1 MSRPL
6 WIPDSGAAG
15 PATMELGPILGS
27 LHLLDDSLPAGTGG
41 PNVGHGEDGLLRAS
55 MTWEAGTVDGDGLAA
70 ETGTLGYSR
79 GADQAALKI
88 DGLISSH
95 GITPSWAGDGGL
107 KLTGLAEAAAR
118 IGIHLDGTF
127 LGTATANATN
137 FWHQPG
143 TVNADWAYTASQA
156 VADSGT
162 TSTELAVTSNSL
174 LASSLNAIDPIFETR
189 VAAAGDDIEEKGSG
203 TISGNI
209 NDLELGYDGTTRQT
223 VGIRFTNI
231 DIPKGA
237 IITSAYIQ
245 FQANEVKTGAASLL
259 IQGDNTDD
267 ASPFTTASFNVSS
280 LPRTTAST
288 AWTPDPWTTVGDHG
302 LAERTPDLSAIVQE
316 IINRSGWAALNDMA
330 FLITGTG
337 TRTAD
342 SYEYNPASAPLLHI
356 EYLLPGPAGSP
367 VAFNTPP
374 DADTTANQI
383 AELAAAGTAIG
394 ITASASDPDA
404 GSTIAY
410 SLNDPR
416 FAINAATGVITRSA
430 TGTLDFET
438 QSSINL
444 MVTATSSDGSTANHT
459 FTVAVLDSPEPVAFN
474 TPPDSNSA
482 VNQIAQNAAAGT
494 SVGITASAKDPD
506 AGSTLTYTIDDPRF
520 AINSSTGVITRSGT
534 GTLNAQA
541 EPSITFHV
549 TATSSDGSTDT
560 HAFSVNVAGNQLPTS
575 VTLEHT
581 ILTSQ
586 WSPPSPDPMDI
597 VYISHLGTLLVA
609 DSEVDEMSIFTGK
622 NLYQMS
628 LSGSLVGTLTTISF
642 SDEPAG
648 VAYNPANHHL
658 FFADDTGTKS
668 VYELN
673 PGTDGRYNTSD
684 DILTSF
690 KTSAFGSSDPE
701 GITYDTNRGV
711 LYVADGT
718 TQTIYT
724 VAPGPNGSFDG
735 VASTGGDDIVTSF
748 SARSLGTPSDES
760 IAYDPVHDLLYIL
773 QSRNSVAMVTPTGQ
787 LLGTLDISA
796 AQARKPSGLALAP
809 SSDDPSHHMSLYIT
823 DRGVDNDSN
832 PTENDGK
839 VYEFQLNDWL
849 LV

>member
-1 MSRPL
+1 MVELDVCARPPGHGFSATAFMRNSGSSAKL
-6 WIPDSGAAG
+6 LMTEFGIDSGIKGDWLTSDNWTPPTGRASG
-15 PATMELGPILGS
+15 DETELS
-27 LHLLDDSLPAGTGG
+27 DRSDSLT
-41 PNVGHGEDGLLRAS
+41 
-55 MTWEAGTVDGDGLAA
+55 A
-70 ETGTLGYSR
+70 ETGKPSDSH
-79 GADQAALKI
+79 GADQAAIKI
-88 DGLISSH
+88 DSLISVH
-95 GITPSWAGDGGL
+95 GIAPIWAGDGGL

-118 IGIHLDGTF
+118 VGIHPAGTVSDSV
-127 LGTATANATN
+127 TANASG
-137 FWHQPG
+137 FWHYADRSVTDTAAG
-143 TVNADWAYTASQA
+143 T
-156 VADSGT
+156 GT
-162 TSTELAVTSNSL
+162 TPTSATVTSSSL
-174 LASSLNAIDPIFETR
+174 LAASSSAIDPIFETR
-189 VAAAGDDIEEKGSG
+189 VATAGDDVEQKGSG
-203 TISGNI
+203 SISGNI
-209 NDLELGYDGTTRQT
+209 NDLELGYDGTTSQT
-223 VGIRFTNI
+223 VGMRFTSIN
-231 DIPKGA
+231 IPKGA
-237 IITSAYIQ
+237 TITNAYIQ

-259 IQGDNTDD
+259 IQGDNVDD

-280 LPRTTAST
+280 LPRTAAST
-288 AWTPDPWTTVGDHG
+288 AWTPASWTVVGEHG
-302 LAERTPDLSAIVQE
+302 LAERTPDLTAIVQE
-316 IINRSGWAALNDMA
+316 IVNRSGWAALNDMA
-330 FLITGTG
+330 FLVTGTG

-342 SYEYNPASAPLLHI
+342 SYEYNPAGAPLLHI
-356 EYLLPGPAGSP
+356 EYLLPGPVGNP

-374 DADTTANQI
+374 DADPTTNQI
-383 AELAAAGTAIG
+383 AELATAGAPTG
-394 ITASASDPDA
+394 ITASATDPDA
-404 GSTIAY
+404 GSTVTY
-410 SLNDPR
+410 SINDTR
-416 FAINAATGVITRSA
+416 FAIGASSGVITRSA

-444 MVTATSSDGSTANHT
+444 TVTAASSDGSTANQA
-459 FTVAVLDSPEPVAFN
+459 FTLAVLNSPEPVAFN
-474 TPPDSNSA
+474 TPPDANTA
-482 VNQIAQNAAAGT
+482 VNQIAQNATAGT
-494 SVGITASAKDPD
+494 AVGITASARDPD
-506 AGSTLTYTIDDPRF
+506 IGSTVTYSIDDPRF
-520 AINSSTGVITRSGT
+520 AINAGTGVITRSGT
-534 GTLNAQA
+534 GTLNAQS
-541 EPSITFHV
+541 EPSVTFHV
-549 TATSSDGSTDT
+549 TATSSDGSTDA
-560 HAFSVNVAGNQLPTS
+560 HAFSVSVAGNQLPTS

-597 VYISHLGTLLVA
+597 VYVSHLGTLMVA

-628 LSGSLVGTLTTISF
+628 LSGSLVGTLSTVSF

-648 VAYNPANHHL
+648 IAYNPANHHL

-673 PGTDGRYNTSD
+673 PGPDGLYNTSD

-724 VAPGPNGSFDG
+724 VAPGPNGRFDG

-760 IAYDPVHDLLYIL
+760 VAYDPVHDLLYII
-773 QSRNSVAMVTPTGQ
+773 QSRNSVAMVTPTGA

-796 AQARKPSGLALAP
+796 AQAHKPSGLALAP
-809 SSDDPSHHMSLYIT
+809 SSDDPSHHMSLYIV

-839 VYEFQLNDWL
+839 VYEFQLNNWL